1 MESQFYMKSKRLQ
14 LYTIINKDQEAVGF
28 KRNKAQELLEK
39 RKKELKEKYG
49 RVRLIILKGRQMGI
63 TTNEAISGLD
73 TAIIKPN
80 QNIGILAQ
88 VDKTRDEIFD
98 KVKTAYLRLPDHLE
112 LNDGKIRV
120 KPNTKYSTKKE
131 LEFLE
136 NHSKIAVI
144 TDSRGGTRSKLHI
157 SEFAFINDAGEL
169 LAGTLPSVP
178 KNGDIIIESTAN

>member
-1 MESQFYMKSKRLQ
+1 MKSKRLQ

-88 VDKTRDEIFD
+88 VDKTRD
-98 KVKTAYLRLPDHLE
+98 
-112 LNDGKIRV
+112 
-120 KPNTKYSTKKE
+120 
-131 LEFLE
+131 
-136 NHSKIAVI
+136 
-144 TDSRGGTRSKLHI
+144 
-157 SEFAFINDAGEL
+157 
-169 LAGTLPSVP
+169 
-178 KNGDIIIESTAN
+178 